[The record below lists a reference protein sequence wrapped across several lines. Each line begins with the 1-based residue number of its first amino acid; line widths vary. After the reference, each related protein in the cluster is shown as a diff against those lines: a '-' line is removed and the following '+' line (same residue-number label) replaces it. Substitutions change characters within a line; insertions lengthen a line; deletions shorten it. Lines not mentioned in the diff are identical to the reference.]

1 MNIQTAPTSSV
12 ATSSGFADFT
22 LKQLRVAFVH
32 SRILTNA
39 IEVAGVAL
47 RADLISAE
55 QAIADVI
62 AAGGCGLITWESSQ

>member
-1 MNIQTAPTSSV
+1 MTVAVQISST

-22 LKQLRVAFVH
+22 LKQLRVAFVR

-47 RADLISAE
+47 RADLISPE
-55 QAIADVI
+55 QAIADVCQ
-62 AAGGCGLITWESSQ
+62 AGGSGLITWKSSQ